1 MGPITSTAYLF
12 ILFTYTIAWS
22 RKALSLLLLK
32 EKELSLHTDSPEIV
46 RIEFSMVM
54 ACKYCNY
61 KKRWTIPSTVN
72 PFSHE
77 QGYLKVK
84 SNRCFSCLQWCAE
97 CMQPCAHE
105 LSCSSLEL
113 VHMLGALAPPNEPT
127 LLPLC
132 SQRAQH
138 AGQGNHLCTHF
149 YCEALSFPCIS
160 LNKISHYTWWISS
173 SSGSS
178 ASLDLHEFILSGEIK
193 RQFIQLLALLGVP
206 IIQPCRSV
214 SIAWLWLYII

>member
-12 ILFTYTIAWS
+12 ILFTYSIAWS
-22 RKALSLLLLK
+22 RKALSLLFLK
-32 EKELSLHTDSPEIV
+32 EKELFRHTDSPEIV
-46 RIEFSMVM
+46 SIKCSMVL

-61 KKRWTIPSTVN
+61 KKGELFQVQSTHFLTSKVTSKSRAIVVFHFSSDAHREHAAFAREPSC
-72 PFSHE
+72 
-77 QGYLKVK
+77 G
-84 SNRCFSCLQWCAE
+84 
-97 CMQPCAHE
+97 
-105 LSCSSLEL
+105 SLER
-113 VHMLGALAPPNEPT
+113 VHVLGALAPPNEPT

-138 AGQGNHLCTHF
+138 AGQGNHLRTRF

-173 SSGSS
+173 SRSSS

-214 SIAWLWLYII
+214 SMAWL